1 MAALEAE
8 VVSSRPP
15 VYRDYSP
22 EFKAEI
28 IAQVKANGGS
38 TLRVSEET
46 GIARQTIDYWI
57 KQEEQYAQFRQ
68 QKQLDLA
75 TKYEFNLH
83 RLTDSIASQDLESVP
98 LGQKATA
105 VGILTEKMLL
115 LRGQPTSIS
124 ANIERTE
131 LTVILQHALGAA
143 LDDSATHS
151 EE

>member
-1 MAALEAE
+1 MSTE
-8 VVSSRPP
+8 VATVSRPP

-28 IAQVKANGGS
+28 LAKVQAAGGVV
-38 TLRVSEET
+38 LRVAEET
-46 GIARQTIDYWI
+46 GIARQTIEYWI
-57 KQEEQYAQFRQ
+57 EQEERYAEFRQ

-83 RLTDSIASQDLESVP
+83 RLTDSIATQNLESVP

-115 LRGQPTSIS
+115 LRGQPTSINL
-124 ANIERTE
+124 NIGRDD
-131 LTVILQHALGAA
+131 LFALLQQSLA
-143 LDDSATHS
+143 DID
-151 EE
+151 